1 MRDTP
6 CGSQIFPLIITQA
19 NCFQHSPSL
28 QERGQG
34 GEAFFLLCK
43 REDVKSSFTSSLFTY
58 ILFLVP
64 LLTTPHYM
72 HIHKNI
78 LVSAP
83 SPAREGVRKSQL
95 GDLLYYCPT

>member
-6 CGSQIFPLIITQA
+6 CGSQTFPLIITQA
-19 NCFQHSPSL
+19 NCFHHSPSL
-28 QERGQG
+28 QERGLG
-34 GEAFFLLCK
+34 VRLFFYYAK

-64 LLTTPHYM
+64 LLPTPHYV
-72 HIHKNI
+72 HTHKDI

-83 SPAREGVRKSQL
+83 SCVRKSWEESV
-95 GDLLYYCPT
+95 G